1 LFKTSSEVH
10 ETAYNQFI
18 KAVSFNSQILS
29 MVKPDYC
36 DELMKKVL
44 YGSFLDN
51 LTDNNTTKDDK
62 LSHKRK
68 RKILTKV

>member
-1 LFKTSSEVH
+1 
-10 ETAYNQFI
+10 
-18 KAVSFNSQILS
+18 